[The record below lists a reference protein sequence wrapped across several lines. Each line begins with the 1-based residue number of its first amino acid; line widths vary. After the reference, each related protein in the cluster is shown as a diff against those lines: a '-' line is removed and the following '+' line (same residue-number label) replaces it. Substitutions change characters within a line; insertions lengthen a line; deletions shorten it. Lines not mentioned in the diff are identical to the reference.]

1 MSFRPK
7 HERKAKPQGGKFHG
21 KKGAPKKSGGG
32 GSGTSWLI
40 GRHAVEAVLA
50 QGKRDVLE
58 LLATDQQAEWIEHY
72 GFRPVIL
79 KKQEFDN
86 KFEGRPH
93 QGVAARVA
101 PLPELFIEDV
111 LESDVLLVL
120 DQVTDPHNLGACLRS
135 ADAFGCGAVLV
146 PSYNSAG
153 VSDVVAKA
161 ASGALETVP
170 LVQAGNMN
178 RAIEKL
184 QKAGFWVVGLAGEA
198 TETLSEKR
206 LTGKIALVMGSEG
219 EGIRDLVA
227 KTCDDLA
234 KIPMVGSVES
244 LNVSVSSGIALYE
257 VQRQRSS

>member
-7 HERKAKPQGGKFHG
+7 HERGRNAKQSGGNKPQ
-21 KKGAPKKSGGG
+21 KKGVGAS
-32 GSGTSWLI
+32 TWLI
-40 GRHAVEAVLA
+40 GRHAVEAVLM

-58 LLATDQQAEWIEHY
+58 LLATDQQSAWVVNY
-72 GFRPVIL
+72 GYQPAIL

-86 KFEGRPH
+86 RFEGRPH
-93 QGVAARVA
+93 QGVAVRVA
-101 PLPELFIEDV
+101 PLPEMFVEDV
-111 LESDVLLVL
+111 MDADLLLIL

-135 ADAFGCGAVLV
+135 ADAFGCGGVLV
-146 PSYNSAG
+146 PSYNSAA

-170 LVQAGNMN
+170 LVQAGNIN

-184 QKAGFWVVGLAGEA
+184 QKAGFWVIGLAGGA
-198 TETLSEKR
+198 TGALTDKP

-219 EGIRDLVA
+219 EGIRDLVS

-234 KIPMVGSVES
+234 QIPMSGTVES
-244 LNVSVSSGIALYE
+244 LNVSVSAGIALYE
-257 VQRQRSS
+257 VQRQRKLS

>member
-7 HERKAKPQGGKFHG
+7 HERKAKPQDKRN
-21 KKGAPKKSGGG
+21 APKKQGE
-32 GSGTSWLI
+32 GSSWLI

-50 QGKRDVLE
+50 KGKRDVIE
-58 LLATDQQAEWIEHY
+58 LLSTDQQEGWIKQY
-72 GFRPVIL
+72 GYRPAIL

-101 PLPELFIEDV
+101 PLPEMFVEDV
-111 LESDVLLVL
+111 LESDVLLIL

-135 ADAFGCGAVLV
+135 ADAFGCGGVLV

-153 VSDVVAKA
+153 ISDVVAKA

-184 QKAGFWVVGLAGEA
+184 QKAGFWVIGLAGEA
-198 TETLSEKR
+198 TEPLSAKR

-227 KTCDDLA
+227 KNCDDLA
-234 KIPMVGSVES
+234 KIPMSGSVES
-244 LNVSVSSGIALYE
+244 LNVSVSSGVALYE
-257 VQRQRSS
+257 VQRQRKFSKK